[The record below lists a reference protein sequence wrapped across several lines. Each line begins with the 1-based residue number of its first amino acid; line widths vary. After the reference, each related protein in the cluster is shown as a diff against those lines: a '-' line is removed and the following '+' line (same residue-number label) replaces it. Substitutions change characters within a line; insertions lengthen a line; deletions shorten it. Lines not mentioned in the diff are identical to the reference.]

1 MTKEELDAMVAEEEK
16 RLGVGSEEFMKRHN
30 EIMGELDQIKEREE
44 ERRKMVAAKVNQIIA
59 AMTAS
64 CLSPQEI
71 ADKAGVSV
79 NIVYRMRRGY
89 LVKLERFGKVCRALG
104 ISPEDFI
111 DYDRLEQRGGKNSGE

>member
-64 CLSPQEI
+64 CMSPQEI

-89 LVKLERFGKVCRALG
+89 LVKMDRFGKVCAVLG
-104 ISPEDFI
+104 ISPEDVI
-111 DYDRLEQRGGKNSGE
+111 DYDRLEQRSHGKP

>member
-1 MTKEELDAMVAEEEK
+1 
-16 RLGVGSEEFMKRHN
+16 
-30 EIMGELDQIKEREE
+30 
-44 ERRKMVAAKVNQIIA
+44 MVAAKVNQIIA

-64 CLSPQEI
+64 CMSPQEI

-89 LVKLERFGKVCRALG
+89 LVKMDRFGKVCSVLG
-104 ISPEDFI
+104 ISPEDVI

>member
-1 MTKEELDAMVAEEEK
+1 
-16 RLGVGSEEFMKRHN
+16 
-30 EIMGELDQIKEREE
+30 
-44 ERRKMVAAKVNQIIA
+44 MVAAKVNQIIA

-64 CLSPQEI
+64 CMSPQEI